1 MKQVTTM
8 VQWVVTAGF
17 SFACTF
23 AFAAADINRKWD
35 ELIND
40 PDFHYRDQKEALQKL
55 EPAQNNILDKLG
67 GLLLSFFTSPTGKF
81 IGWIVF
87 FVFLAWILFK
97 IFTGN
102 FPLFGKKTTAIQET
116 MVENEEEILANT
128 NWEQHLQLAIHNA
141 DNRLAIRYSFM
152 RMLQLLQQNNLIHF
166 EDNKTNT
173 DYYNELTR
181 LELKRDFKH
190 LSRQYEHTWYGH
202 YRISDEAYHAY
213 MITFD
218 NLKSTLPQS

>member
-1 MKQVTTM
+1 MSTIFRCLT
-8 VQWVVTAGF
+8 TAGL
-17 SFACTF
+17 SFACTCV
-23 AFAAADINRKWD
+23 FAAADIDRKWN

-40 PDFHYRDQKEALQKL
+40 PAFHYRDQKEALQKV

-67 GLLLSFFTSPTGKF
+67 GLLLTFFTSPTGKF

-87 FVFLAWILFK
+87 FVFLAWTLFK

-102 FPLFGKKTTAIQET
+102 VPLFGKKPKTVRET
-116 MVENEEEILANT
+116 PVENLEETLVNT
-128 NWEQHLQLAIHNA
+128 NWEHHLQLAIQNA

-173 DYYNELTR
+173 DYYNELKR
-181 LELKRDFKH
+181 IELKNDFRQ
-190 LSRQYEHTWYGH
+190 LSKQYEYTWYGH
-202 YRISDEAYHAY
+202 IGISDEAYHTY
-213 MITFD
+213 MNTFA